1 MIENGVEAGGA
12 ETDITDNR
20 WPVSV
25 RRGLLGNSAN
35 GRAISDFI
43 SSLNG

>member
-1 MIENGVEAGGA
+1 MIESGVAAGGA
-12 ETDITDNR
+12 ESDITDNR

-25 RRGLLGNSAN
+25 RRELLGNSAN

-43 SSLNG
+43 SFLND